1 MAEIYLRH
9 TLHGTKIATMDLE
22 ADADEQNGWERFDPN
37 NPVADDDDDILPE
50 PAVTVNVLAEAPR
63 RRTRTRT
70 ISDE

>member
-1 MAEIYLRH
+1 MAHIYLRH
-9 TLHGTKIATMDLE
+9 PVHGTKIATMDLE

-37 NPVADDDDDILPE
+37 APDDILPE
-50 PAVTVNVLAEAPR
+50 PTVTVNVLAEAPR